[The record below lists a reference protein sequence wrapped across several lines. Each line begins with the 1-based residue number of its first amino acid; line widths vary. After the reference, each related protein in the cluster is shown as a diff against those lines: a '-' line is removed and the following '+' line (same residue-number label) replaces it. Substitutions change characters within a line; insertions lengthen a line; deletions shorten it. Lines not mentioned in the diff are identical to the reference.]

1 MTLPAF
7 VYRAQPNRVV
17 FGAGTLSRLA
27 DELRILGVS
36 RALVLCTPQQ
46 IDLARSTADDLGV
59 LSAGV
64 CPRAA
69 MHTPVGATMLALD
82 DLRHASADGVVSIG
96 GGSTIG
102 LGKAISVRTGLPH
115 LAVPTT
121 YAGSEMT
128 PILGETENGS
138 KTTRRAPE
146 ILPVSTI
153 YDVDLTLGLPAE
165 MSATS
170 GMNAIAH
177 AVEALYAPD
186 GNPIITLLAEDA
198 IRTLAGA
205 LPTIRERPA
214 DREARHRALYG
225 AWLAGTCLGSVSMSV
240 HHKICH
246 TLGGAFDL
254 PHAETHTVMLPHVLA
269 FVAKAVPQA
278 TSAIQR
284 ALGGGASAPRG
295 LQELARILG
304 APLSLAEIGMP
315 REGLDPAAEQ
325 AVANPYW
332 SPVPLDR
339 AGARKI
345 IDDAYEGRRLH

>member
-1 MTLPAF
+1 
-7 VYRAQPNRVV
+7 
-17 FGAGTLSRLA
+17 
-27 DELRILGVS
+27 
-36 RALVLCTPQQ
+36 
-46 IDLARSTADDLGV
+46 
-59 LSAGV
+59 
-64 CPRAA
+64 
-69 MHTPVGATMLALD
+69 
-82 DLRHASADGVVSIG
+82 
-96 GGSTIG
+96 
-102 LGKAISVRTGLPH
+102 
-115 LAVPTT
+115 
-121 YAGSEMT
+121 
-128 PILGETENGS
+128 
-138 KTTRRAPE
+138 
-146 ILPVSTI
+146 
-153 YDVDLTLGLPAE
+153 
-165 MSATS
+165 
-170 GMNAIAH
+170 
-177 AVEALYAPD
+177 
-186 GNPIITLLAEDA
+186 
-198 IRTLAGA
+198 
-205 LPTIRERPA
+205 
-214 DREARHRALYG
+214 
-225 AWLAGTCLGSVSMSV
+225 MSV

-315 REGLDPAAEQ
+315 REGLDPAAEL

>member
-1 MTLPAF
+1 
-7 VYRAQPNRVV
+7 
-17 FGAGTLSRLA
+17 
-27 DELRILGVS
+27 
-36 RALVLCTPQQ
+36 
-46 IDLARSTADDLGV
+46 
-59 LSAGV
+59 
-64 CPRAA
+64 
-69 MHTPVGATMLALD
+69 MLALD

-225 AWLAGTCLGSVSMSV
+225 AWLAGPVSARLACRCITRSATRSAAHSICRMPKPIPSCCLTFSPSWQKRCRRRLRRYNGRWVAARAHRAACRNWPGSSERRFRSRRSG
-240 HHKICH
+240 CRARARSGRGA
-246 TLGGAFDL
+246 GGR
-254 PHAETHTVMLPHVLA
+254 
-269 FVAKAVPQA
+269 Q
-278 TSAIQR
+278 
-284 ALGGGASAPRG
+284 
-295 LQELARILG
+295 
-304 APLSLAEIGMP
+304 SL
-315 REGLDPAAEQ
+315 L
-325 AVANPYW
+325 V
-332 SPVPLDR
+332 
-339 AGARKI
+339 AGAARSGRSAE
-345 IDDAYEGRRLH
+345 DHRRRL